1 MAKFI
6 DSYGDCLE
14 AFKTVRNPVLGK
26 PINGKDLRLYR
37 DRDMSFRLTK
47 GERTFAVIRDDDTIT
62 FTLDSETLRNT
73 IASSLV
79 YTMNRFLP
87 MGLYRVGPGR
97 YRIGRPNGWENVKLL
112 PEYTQAIK
120 FSLTTGQC
128 LNPQPDRKHR
138 IDKAARSVWVKALS
152 AYRKGLY
159 ARLKLGVTGDVN
171 SMDRWFNTEEL
182 YQWITK
188 QEYPD
193 RLFNNIAYYAG
204 RSNNYEYMTKQFENT
219 INNHRDDLR
228 KMFGVFDD

>member
-1 MAKFI
+1 MAYFI

-14 AFKTVRNPVLGK
+14 AFKTVRNPILGK
-26 PINGKDLRLYR
+26 PINGKDMRLYR
-37 DRDMSFRLTK
+37 DRDLSFRLTK
-47 GERTFAVIRDDDTIT
+47 NERTFAVIREDNTIT
-62 FTLDSETLRNT
+62 FTLDSTTLRNT

-97 YRIGRPNGWENVKLL
+97 YRIGKLHDYRQLKEL
-112 PEYTQAIK
+112 PEYTQGIK
-120 FSLTTGQC
+120 FSLTTGEC

-138 IDKAARSVWVKALS
+138 INKAARSEWTKALKN
-152 AYRKGLY
+152 YRKGLY
-159 ARLKLGVTGDVN
+159 ARLKLGVTGDRE
-171 SMDRWFNTEEL
+171 STDRWFNTEEL

-193 RLFNNIAYYAG
+193 RLFNTIAYYAG
-204 RSNNYEYMTKQFENT
+204 WSATYADMTKHFENT

>member
-6 DSYGDCLE
+6 TSYEYCVHL
-14 AFKTVRNPVLGK
+14 FKTVRNPIFGK
-26 PINGKDLRLYR
+26 PINGKDTRLYQ
-37 DRDMSFRLTK
+37 DRDGSFRLTK
-47 GERTFAVIRDDDTIT
+47 GERTFAVIREDNTIT
-62 FTLDSETLRNT
+62 FTLDSGTLRNT

-112 PEYTQAIK
+112 PEYTQSIK

-138 IDKAARSVWVKALS
+138 IDKAARSVWVKALKD
-152 AYRKGLY
+152 YRKGLY
-159 ARLKLGVTGDVN
+159 ARLKLGVTGDREN
-171 SMDRWFNTEEL
+171 MDRWFNVEDL
-182 YQWITK
+182 CRWIK
-188 QEYPD
+188 AGEYPD
-193 RLFNNIAYYAG
+193 TLLNNIAYYTG
-204 RSNNYEYMTKQFENT
+204 RSATYEDMTKHFENT

>member
-6 DSYGDCLE
+6 DSYADCVE
-14 AFKTVRNPVLGK
+14 AFKTVRHPVLGK

-47 GERTFAVIRDDDTIT
+47 GERTFAVIREDNTIT
-62 FTLDSETLRNT
+62 FTLDSTTLRNT

-79 YTMNRFLP
+79 YNMNRFLP

-97 YRIGRPNGWENVKLL
+97 YRIGKLPDYRQLKEL
-112 PEYTQAIK
+112 PEYTQGIK

-138 IDKAARSVWVKALS
+138 IDKAARSVWTKALRE
-152 AYRKGLY
+152 YRKGLY
-159 ARLKLGVTGDVN
+159 TRLKLGVTGDREN
-171 SMDRWFNTEEL
+171 IDRWFNVEQL
-182 YQWITK
+182 YQWIK
-188 QEYPD
+188 AGEYPD
-193 RLFNNIAYYAG
+193 VLFNHLAYHTYRG
-204 RSNNYEYMTKQFENT
+204 HEYEEMTKQFENV
-219 INNHRDDLR
+219 INNYRDDLR

>member
-14 AFKTVRNPVLGK
+14 AFKTVRNPLLGK

-62 FTLDSETLRNT
+62 FVLDSETMRNT

-87 MGLYRVGPGR
+87 LGLYRVGPGR
-97 YRIGRPNGWENVKLL
+97 YRIGKLNGYDRLKAL
-112 PEYTQAIK
+112 PEYTQGIK
-120 FSLTTGQC
+120 FNLTTGQC

-138 IDKAARSVWVKALS
+138 IDKEARKVWTKTLA

-159 ARLKLGVTGDVN
+159 ARLKLGVMGDRA
-171 SMDRWFNTEEL
+171 SADRWFTSEQL
-182 YQWITK
+182 FQWMK
-188 QEYPD
+188 AGEYPET
-193 RLFNNIAYYAG
+193 LFNNLTYYAWG
-204 RSNNYEYMTKQFENT
+204 GGDYAQVTAQFENI
-219 INNHRDDLR
+219 INQKRDALR
-228 KMFGVFDD
+228 RMFGVFDE

>member
-1 MAKFI
+1 MAKLI
-6 DSYGDCLE
+6 DSYADCVS
-14 AFKTVRNPVLGK
+14 AFSTVRNPVLGK

-37 DRDMSFRLTK
+37 DRDLSFRLTK

-97 YRIGRPNGWENVKLL
+97 YRIGRPNGWENIKLM
-112 PEYTQAIK
+112 PEYTQGIR

-138 IDKAARSVWVKALS
+138 IDKDARKVWTKTLAT
-152 AYRKGLY
+152 YRKGLY
-159 ARLKLGVTGDVN
+159 ARLKLGVVGDRE
-171 SMDRWFNTEEL
+171 STDRWFTSEQL
-182 YQWITK
+182 YQWMK
-188 QEYPD
+188 AGEYPET
-193 RLFNNIAYYAG
+193 LFNNLTDYAG
-204 RSNNYEYMTKQFENT
+204 HSGDYTQMTAQFESL
-219 INNHRDDLR
+219 INQYRDALR
-228 KMFGVFDD
+228 KMFSVFDD